1 MKLHS
6 EKITKFCHY
15 LKNCKKC
22 PFEEH
27 GCFLHK
33 LSKECMYSQKCE
45 RKLCPYRHSGRKTS
59 TMDLKYVNNVEESD
73 MENNYTSN
81 EEVESFAASTPRK
94 RKFDYAECNN
104 QSQCIDCFVRQTLL
118 PPQTVH
124 FAADV

>member
-1 MKLHS
+1 MW
-6 EKITKFCHY
+6 
-15 LKNCKKC
+15 
-22 PFEEH
+22 
-27 GCFLHK
+27 
-33 LSKECMYSQKCE
+33 KETLPLQAS
-45 RKLCPYRHSGRKTS
+45 RKKTS
-59 TMDLKYVNNVEESD
+59 TMNLKYVNNVEESD